1 MEESNEIMKGDGK
14 GVSAG
19 AVEISLESEPN
30 SSIELYRGDY
40 QLEENDLN
48 EPFMFVS
55 TRS

>member
-1 MEESNEIMKGDGK
+1 MKGDGK

-19 AVEISLESEPN
+19 ISLESVPN
-30 SSIELYRGDY
+30 SSIELYLGDY